1 MSQSNTRRTNVAI
14 RDDYDDDND
23 DDDNDGGGGGD
34 GVDGDDRSLFVV
46 YSFFVFLLSLN
57 FLKNFKW
64 VFFNN
69 NNNRIVNGTSIGLIV
84 YRYDKMAAAV

>member
-1 MSQSNTRRTNVAI
+1 MDWWERCERRNIFASGGVGIGGFNVGI
-14 RDDYDDDND
+14 
-23 DDDNDGGGGGD
+23 GGD
-34 GVDGDDRSLFVV
+34 GVDGDDRSLFIV

-57 FLKNFKW
+57 FLKSFKW